1 MGVTIEQHRSAIGRF
16 KPSGI
21 QRVSAKTRREIIL
34 GEVVAILT
42 VAKIRRKSKQVDTKF
57 ALKYSRKCFNFRFG
71 KASSFS
77 LHSVFS

>member
-21 QRVSAKTRREIIL
+21 QRVSAKTRREIVL
-34 GEVVAILT
+34 GEVVAILA
-42 VAKIRRKSKQVDTKF
+42 VAKIRREFKQVDTKF
-57 ALKYSRKCFNFRFG
+57 ALKYLFVFNFRFG